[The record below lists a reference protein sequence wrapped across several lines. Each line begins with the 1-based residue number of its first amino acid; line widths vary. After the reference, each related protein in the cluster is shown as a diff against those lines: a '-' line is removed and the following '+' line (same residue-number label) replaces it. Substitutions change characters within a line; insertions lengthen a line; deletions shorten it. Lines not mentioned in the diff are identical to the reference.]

1 MNIRTLATTA
11 LMTSCVLTANAAL
24 AGDVTIEVSVPSDR
38 QGTVMAAIF
47 DKAEAFPRGA
57 ALRTATAQSIKG
69 KTTLLFADLPKGDYA
84 VTAFLDENSNN
95 KLDGNLFGI
104 PTELYGFSRNARGL
118 TGAPPFADAAFRVE
132 DGAQLQVFDLK

>member
-24 AGDVTIEVSVPSDR
+24 AGDLTIEVSVPSDR

-47 DKAEAFPRGA
+47 DKADGFPRGTA
-57 ALRTATAQSIKG
+57 WRTAKAQSING
-69 KTTLLFADLPKGDYA
+69 KTTLLFADLPEGDYA

-95 KLDGNLFGI
+95 KLDSNLFGI

-118 TGAPPFADAAFRVE
+118 AGPPSFADAAFRVK
-132 DGAQLQVFDLK
+132 GSAQLQAFELK